1 MSGTSTSLAFRV
13 LSQLSDGTG
22 VLTNVNAQ
30 LRRGQFHYNVASLVS
45 KKKYVALCRPLYIN
59 RVVLVVYSRAEF
71 GSSSYI
77 FFCSLLSITSPFFLG
92 NF

>member
-1 MSGTSTSLAFRV
+1 MSGTSTSLASRV

-30 LRRGQFHYNVASLVS
+30 LRRGQFHYNVANLVS
-45 KKKYVALCRPLYIN
+45 KQKYVALCRPLYIN

-77 FFCSLLSITSPFFLG
+77 VFLFFTFNYFAFCLG